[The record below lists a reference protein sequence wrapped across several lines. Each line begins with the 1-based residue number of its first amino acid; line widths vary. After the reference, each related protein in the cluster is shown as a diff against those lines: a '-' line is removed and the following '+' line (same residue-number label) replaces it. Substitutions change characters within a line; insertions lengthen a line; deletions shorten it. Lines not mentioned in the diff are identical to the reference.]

1 MGARD
6 AYARSR
12 SGNTWSFLHNT
23 EYWIFTNAAFAITG
37 STTAGTS
44 AQSLYNSIGGPFA
57 SASSQVANFTLGGV
71 VATPE
76 PSTWALT
83 GAALC
88 GLAFFARRTR
98 CVRV

>member
-1 MGARD
+1 
-6 AYARSR
+6 
-12 SGNTWSFLHNT
+12 
-23 EYWIFTNAAFAITG
+23 
-37 STTAGTS
+37 
-44 AQSLYNSIGGPFA
+44 
-57 SASSQVANFTLGGV
+57 LGGV

>member
-1 MGARD
+1 
-6 AYARSR
+6 
-12 SGNTWSFLHNT
+12 
-23 EYWIFTNAAFAITG
+23 
-37 STTAGTS
+37 
-44 AQSLYNSIGGPFA
+44 
-57 SASSQVANFTLGGV
+57 LGGV

-98 CVRV
+98 RVQV